1 MTAGFPDDEARKR
14 AAAELDAL
22 AEVPD
27 EALSDLVARH
37 GRCLSEITHGD
48 PPEWSGGG
56 SPDRE
61 LAARLCA
68 GCPVRRECLEFEL
81 RTAGAQTVG
90 VWGGLSED
98 DRRALHAVWQAR
110 ADRTDRGAEADEQQE
125 GGEQT

>member
-1 MTAGFPDDEARKR
+1 MNGHPGEDAARER

-22 AEVPD
+22 AQVPD
-27 EALSDLVARH
+27 EVLSQLVAER
-37 GRCLSEITHGD
+37 GLCLWEITRGD
-48 PPEWSGGG
+48 PPQWTGEGP
-56 SPDRE
+56 PDRE

-81 RTAGAQTVG
+81 RTTGAQTVG

-110 ADRTDRGAEADEQQE
+110 AGRIERDETSGEQPE
-125 GGEQT
+125 GGERT